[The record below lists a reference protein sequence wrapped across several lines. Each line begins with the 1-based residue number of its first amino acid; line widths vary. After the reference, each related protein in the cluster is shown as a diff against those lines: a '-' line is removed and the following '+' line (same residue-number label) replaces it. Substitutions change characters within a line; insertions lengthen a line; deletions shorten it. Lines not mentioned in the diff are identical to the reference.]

1 MDENNVCINLKTI
14 YNEHPAHVEI
24 IAEDLTHYR
33 GSIKT
38 DTTIEFPYSN
48 KERFTIQIIKTGKS
62 LDIVNKNQK
71 QEIIVDDVLLNNCSL
86 HPNLFGTFNQ
96 KNNSY
101 LTDSTIKTNV
111 LNLNG
116 DWHMDIPLFS
126 LKGKSAINR
135 AEFKDTFENSDIAC
149 FGCSFT
155 LGWLLKPNE
164 SWPSQLSKLLGKK
177 VKNFGIGASNNQEII
192 ATALDYSSKYKVQDI
207 IILLCHFS
215 RVQLENSNGIYNW
228 WPNSKNKELEK
239 PFQDTINNIVNY
251 GESSILFS
259 GQVLDL
265 KEQVKQI
272 KENISGNVYVSSY
285 IPEQYDI
292 LKATAKSLNIL
303 PMYELLKNYKLASD
317 NKHPGPEHNRQFAEN
332 IIQYIND

>member
-14 YNEHPAHVEI
+14 YDEHPAHVEI
-24 IAEDLTHYR
+24 IAEDLTHYQ
-33 GSIKT
+33 GLIKT

-48 KERFTIQIIKTGKS
+48 KERFTIQIVKTGKS
-62 LDIVNKNQK
+62 LDVVNKNQK

-86 HPNLFGTFNQ
+86 HPKLFGTFNQ

-116 DWHMDIPLFS
+116 DWHMDIPLFN
-126 LKGKSAINR
+126 LKGKSGIGR
-135 AEFKDTFENSDIAC
+135 AKFIDTFENSDIAC
-149 FGCSFT
+149 FGCSVT

-164 SWPSQLSKLLGKK
+164 SWPSQLSKLLDKK
-177 VKNFGIGASNNQEII
+177 VKNFGIGASSNQEII

-215 RVQLENSNGIYNW
+215 RVQLENNNGIYNW
-228 WPNSKNKELEK
+228 WPNSKDKELEEL
-239 PFQDTINNIVNY
+239 FQDTINNIVNY

-317 NKHPGPEHNRQFAEN
+317 NKHPGPEHNRLFAEN